1 MGQEI
6 LPFRL
11 SVPEAELLDLRR
23 RLRQPGL
30 FADEVRA
37 FFRLVRLAAQSR
49 PSLR

>member
-11 SVPEAELLDLRR
+11 SVPGAELLDLRR
-23 RLRQPGL
+23 RLRQTP
-30 FADEVRA
+30 
-37 FFRLVRLAAQSR
+37 FRLVRLAAQSR